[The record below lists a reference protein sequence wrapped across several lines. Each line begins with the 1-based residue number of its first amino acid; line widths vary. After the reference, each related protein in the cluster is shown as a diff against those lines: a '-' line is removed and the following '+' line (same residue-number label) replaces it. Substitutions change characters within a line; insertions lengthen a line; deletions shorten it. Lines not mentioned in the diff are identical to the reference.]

1 MLNSVEETV
10 NAGFDGGC
18 DEAARRLGD
27 GLQSFHYGIWIKAE
41 LHDQPVPTSQ
51 VLGLRQRAEDGLE
64 QGNLGAE
71 FAAQEAQTG
80 QLSGKMRRGGVKR
93 RQAFPILRL
102 FDHVLRVTPR
112 PFGVAFPVI
121 LRAPILQA
129 KG

>member
-1 MLNSVEETV
+1 M
-10 NAGFDGGC
+10 
-18 DEAARRLGD
+18 
-27 GLQSFHYGIWIKAE
+27 
-41 LHDQPVPTSQ
+41 
-51 VLGLRQRAEDGLE
+51 RQRAEDGLE

-121 LRAPILQA
+121 LCAPILQA
-129 KG
+129 KGRGRGDLDQVEIVAALEVHGRGGQRFGRLVIHREMPPQGDRRVI